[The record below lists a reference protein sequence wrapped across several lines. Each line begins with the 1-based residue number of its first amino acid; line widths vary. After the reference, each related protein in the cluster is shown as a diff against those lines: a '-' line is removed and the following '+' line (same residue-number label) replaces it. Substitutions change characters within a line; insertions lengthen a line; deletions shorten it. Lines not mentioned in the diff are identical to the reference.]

1 MSCSGIGSEMH
12 RSRSTPTPNKL
23 QLGNSNRLHTSD
35 DTIPPVA
42 AKDQRTHGPDLLDF
56 GFKPGTDRVDLL
68 QL

>member
-23 QLGNSNRLHTSD
+23 QLGNSNRLHTLG

-42 AKDQRTHGPDLLDF
+42 AKDQRTYGPDLPDF
-56 GFKPGTDRVDLL
+56 GFKSRTGRVDSL